1 MIQLNLLRKI
11 TTHPKLLEDDE
22 GEFSKSLIVSDYAST
37 KFSCIKVIVEQCKEK
52 NEKIVINSYYR

>member
-22 GEFSKSLIVSDYAST
+22 GEFSKSLIVSDYASI
-37 KFSCIKVIVEQCKEK
+37 KFSCIKVIVD
-52 NEKIVINSYYR
+52 